1 MNNYSKVSAKKETAL
16 RQQSLLCSSDV
27 IVANLVSTAK
37 LMGIDVA
44 FTANK
49 KIVISRWQFSREFTD
64 ADSAV
69 RFLVEM
75 GVTA

>member
-1 MNNYSKVSAKKETAL
+1 
-16 RQQSLLCSSDV
+16 
-27 IVANLVSTAK
+27 
-37 LMGIDVA
+37 MGIDVA

-75 GVTA
+75 GVKA

>member
-1 MNNYSKVSAKKETAL
+1 MLNPQRRYL
-16 RQQSLLCSSDV
+16 RHD

-44 FTANK
+44 FTGNK

-64 ADSAV
+64 TDSAV

-75 GVTA
+75 GVTS